1 MNSTLGSVLPLAM
14 FCGTVKKVIA
24 FTNEHF
30 STCTY
35 GQTKVKIRDIGL
47 QSDSRAEHAAL
58 RLVIFAEEKG
68 KVFIKK
74 RSKVPMT
81 LVSLITRSTA

>member
-30 STCTY
+30 STCTH
-35 GQTKVKIRDIGL
+35 GETKLEVRDIGL

-58 RLVIFAEEKG
+58 RFMIFSEA
-68 KVFIKK
+68 KK
-74 RSKVPMT
+74 SF
-81 LVSLITRSTA
+81 L